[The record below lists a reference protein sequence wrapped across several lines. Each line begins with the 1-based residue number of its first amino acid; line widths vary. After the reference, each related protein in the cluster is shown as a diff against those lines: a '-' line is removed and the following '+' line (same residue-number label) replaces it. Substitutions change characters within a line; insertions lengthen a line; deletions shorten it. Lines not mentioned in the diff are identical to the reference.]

1 MSLPPAL
8 RALVRDELAEVEA
21 YAPHE
26 GAFDVRLDA
35 NESPDLFSAE
45 AHARLSRAALE
56 HSLARY
62 PDVRA
67 RALKEAIG
75 RRIGAAPEQLLVGVG
90 SDEVIALMLSALDR
104 PRKKGQPPAIV
115 TCTPTF
121 VMYRV
126 SAKVRGYVVIEVP
139 LDARWR
145 PSLPSLLHA
154 VGMVEA
160 SMVFIASP
168 NNPTGTT
175 MSRDDVVALAAGA
188 KDSLVVIDEAYAPFA
203 DESLGDL
210 FDSAPN
216 LVFLGTLS
224 KIGLA
229 ALRVGWL
236 RAHPELI
243 AEIDKVRQPYNVPA
257 VTQRMATVA
266 LDELSDELDRIV
278 GLVRDERRRLAVE
291 IEMLGHSVTPSSAN
305 FLWVK
310 TARPAAEVFAALAS
324 QSVLVRSFHQ
334 RGGRIAEHLRITV
347 GRPSENDRLLTALA
361 SCGG

>member
-1 MSLPPAL
+1 MTLSPPL
-8 RALVRDELAEVEA
+8 RALVREDLAELEA

-26 GAFDVRLDA
+26 GAFEVRLDA
-35 NESPDLFSAE
+35 NEAPDLFSAD

-56 HSLARY
+56 HGLARY

-67 RALKEAIG
+67 RALKDAIA
-75 RRIGAAPEQLLVGVG
+75 RRTGARPEELLVGVG
-90 SDEVIALMLSALDR
+90 SDEVIALLLTALDR

-115 TCTPTF
+115 TSTPTF

-126 SAKVRGYVVIEVP
+126 SAKARGYVVVEVP

-145 PSLPSLLHA
+145 PSLPSLVHA

-160 SMVFIASP
+160 NIVFVATP

-175 MSRDDVVALAAGA
+175 MSRDDVLALAAAA

-203 DESLGDL
+203 DESLGEL

-216 LVFLGTLS
+216 LAFLGTLS

-229 ALRVGWL
+229 ALRIGWL
-236 RAHPELI
+236 RAHPELV
-243 AEIDKVRQPYNVPA
+243 AELDKVRQPYNVPA

-266 LDELSDELDRIV
+266 LDELSGELDGIV
-278 GLVRDERRRLAVE
+278 SLVREERTRLTLE
-291 IEMLGHSVTPSSAN
+291 LERLGHAVTPSAAN

-310 TARPAAEVFAALAS
+310 TARPAAEVFEALAAR
-324 QSVLVRSFHQ
+324 SVLVRSFHQ
-334 RGGRIAEHLRITV
+334 RGGRMASHLRITI
-347 GRPSENDRLLTALA
+347 GRPSDNDRLLSALA

>member
-1 MSLPPAL
+1 MSLPANL
-8 RALVRDELAEVEA
+8 RALVRDELATMEA
-21 YAPHE
+21 YVPHE
-26 GAFDVRLDA
+26 GVFDVRLDA
-35 NESPDLFSAE
+35 NEAPDLFSAV
-45 AHARLSRAALE
+45 AHERLSRAAMEL
-56 HSLARY
+56 SLARY

-67 RALKEAIG
+67 RELKAAIAKHV
-75 RRIGAAPEQLLVGVG
+75 GARPEELLVGVG

-126 SAKVRGYVVIEVP
+126 SAKVRGYVVVEVP
-139 LDARWR
+139 LDARWK

-154 VGMVEA
+154 VGMVDA
-160 SMVFIASP
+160 NMVFVATP

-175 MSRDDVVALAAGA
+175 MSRDDVLALATSA
-188 KDSLVVIDEAYAPFA
+188 KDSLVVIDEAYGAFA
-203 DESLGDL
+203 DDQLGDL
-210 FDSAPN
+210 FDKAPN

-229 ALRVGWL
+229 ALRIGWL
-236 RAHPELI
+236 RAHPDLV

-266 LDELSDELDRIV
+266 LNELSGELDRV
-278 GLVRDERRRLAVE
+278 VKLVRDERRRLAVE
-291 IEMLGHSVTPSSAN
+291 IEMLGHSVTPSEAN

-310 TARPAAEVFAALAS
+310 TARPANEVFDALAA

-334 RGGRIAEHLRITV
+334 RGGRMADCLRITV
-347 GRPSENDRLLTALA
+347 GRPLENDRLLTAL
-361 SCGG
+361 SRCGA